1 MNPQNYQN
9 NSNFSKVHVEQQLK
23 VFTEREIQWTVGYL
37 NNKHRDVTI
46 PNLVLPD
53 PAHPV
58 GTNNLRNYVSDF
70 IFALGEQ
77 IGSFEITTLL
87 KDRTT
92 RLVTE
97 QEIEWLKSDIRAQI
111 FVYLFLKESYQSTF
125 ESFYEKTFLGYIHSF
140 LDTRKVITP
149 TVQSTLI
156 ANIINTEDKILLIRE
171 MELKWKEII
180 NSDNY
185 EKWIIKESDEY
196 IDWIHSYIKKRLPIM
211 SSLTPGVDRDEKS
224 IEILAA
230 LDFFDWN
237 FLYKVFPQETYKPS
251 EGKLR
256 FVEKMKAA
264 LSQQKYR
271 DAGKTKSQYH
281 LPLTKTAKARLD
293 KMAHVQQT
301 TPTAILHLLINAT
314 YEAEYLD
321 EKGKDKY

>member
-9 NSNFSKVHVEQQLK
+9 NSNFSKVYVEQQLK
-23 VFTEREIQWTVGYL
+23 VLTEREIHWTVGYL
-37 NNKHRDVTI
+37 NNKHRNVSI

-77 IGSFEITTLL
+77 MGDFEITTLL

-92 RLVTE
+92 RLVPE

-111 FVYLFLKESYQSTF
+111 FAYFFLKESYQSTF
-125 ESFYEKTFLGYIHSF
+125 ESFYENTVLGHIHSF
-140 LDTRKVITP
+140 LNTRKAITP
-149 TVQSTLI
+149 TVQSDLI
-156 ANIINTEDKILLIRE
+156 ANIINTEDKIILIRK
-171 MELKWKEII
+171 MDLKWKEII
-180 NSDNY
+180 NSANY
-185 EKWIIKESDEY
+185 GEWVEKENDRY
-196 IDWIHSYIKKRLPIM
+196 VDWIHGYMKKKMAIM
-211 SSLTPGVDRDEKS
+211 LHLTSGLDRDLKS
-224 IEILAA
+224 AEILAA
-230 LDFFDWN
+230 LNFFDWD
-237 FLYKVFPQETYKPS
+237 FIYKGFPQGAYRPS

-293 KMAHVQQT
+293 KIAHVQQT
-301 TPTAILHLLINAT
+301 TPTAILHLLID
-314 YEAEYLD
+314 AEYEKNYID

>member
-23 VFTEREIQWTVGYL
+23 ILTEREIQWTVGYL
-37 NNKHRDVTI
+37 KNKHWDITI

-53 PAHPV
+53 PSHPV

-77 IGSFEITTLL
+77 IGGFEITTLL
-87 KDRTT
+87 KDRAT
-92 RLVTE
+92 RLVPE
-97 QEIEWLKSDIRAQI
+97 QEIEWLKSDMRAQI
-111 FVYLFLKESYQSTF
+111 FAYFFLKESYQSTF
-125 ESFYEKTFLGYIHSF
+125 ETFYENTCLGYIYSF
-140 LDTRKVITP
+140 LNTRKTIIP

-156 ANIINTEDKILLIRE
+156 ANIINTEDKTLLIRN
-171 MELKWKEII
+171 MESKWKEII
-180 NSDNY
+180 NIVNY
-185 EKWIIKESDEY
+185 EKWIEKEDDKY
-196 IDWIHSYIKKRLPIM
+196 VDWIHGYMKKKLIAM
-211 SSLTPGVDRDEKS
+211 SFLNSGLDRDLKS
-224 IEILAA
+224 EEILAV

-237 FLYKVFPQETYKPS
+237 FIYKAFPQGTYIPS

-256 FVEKMKAA
+256 FIEKMKAA

-281 LPLTKTAKARLD
+281 LPLTKTDKARLD
-293 KMAHVQQT
+293 KIARVQNT
-301 TPTAILHLLINAT
+301 TSTEILHLLINAE
-314 YEAEYLD
+314 YERNYID